1 MPIDPTPA
9 AQVVEEP
16 AAINCTGDATVVPGP
31 GLDTVTVANAWAAK
45 ASTMRGT

>member
-9 AQVVEEP
+9 AQVVEVP
-16 AAINCTGDATVVPGP
+16 VAMYCTGEATVVPGA
-31 GLDTVTVANAWAAK
+31 GLETVTVANAWAAK